1 VKTGARVAFQV
12 SAVDSQDL
20 PVAVAGKDLPR
31 GATLD
36 PATGDFSWT
45 PGDADLGSVDLL
57 FSASDAAGQVST
69 GTVRV
74 SVISGKPVI
83 SGMRNGA
90 GTGALASCSPGARM
104 TLLGTFV
111 TDDQR
116 GGGPLSARIRVRVN
130 GEAVAV
136 PAASGAEIDFL
147 CPVLAAGT
155 PLSMTV
161 EVAGR
166 VSAEFRTV
174 MVETAP
180 GLFSVSG
187 SPRAQG
193 LVMHARGLAAIPRF
207 DADGTPALAG
217 ETIRF
222 YATGLNC
229 ENSNQNSILLYFGK
243 GYQPITSITPS
254 SYAGI
259 CEVSAVVPEGVFGLG
274 VELFL
279 EAVRSDATL
288 LRSNTISLA
297 IDEPIAER

>member
-1 VKTGARVAFQV
+1 VPAGGSTLCEIHTSSDGSEPPAEFRITSSSDSVKVPATITPRPGAGTTRFEVRADEQARQQNVVIEAKSSAGSAQESLAVLSSGAPLLRLPGTRSVKTGARVAFQV

-116 GGGPLSARIRVRVN
+116 GGGPLSQPLRARRSI
-130 GEAVAV
+130 
-136 PAASGAEIDFL
+136 S
-147 CPVLAAGT
+147 
-155 PLSMTV
+155 
-161 EVAGR
+161 
-166 VSAEFRTV
+166 SA
-174 MVETAP
+174 P
-180 GLFSVSG
+180 YWL
-187 SPRAQG
+187 Q
-193 LVMHARGLAAIPRF
+193 
-207 DADGTPALAG
+207 
-217 ETIRF
+217 
-222 YATGLNC
+222 
-229 ENSNQNSILLYFGK
+229 
-243 GYQPITSITPS
+243 
-254 SYAGI
+254 
-259 CEVSAVVPEGVFGLG
+259 
-274 VELFL
+274 
-279 EAVRSDATL
+279 
-288 LRSNTISLA
+288 
-297 IDEPIAER
+297 EPP